1 MMTYVFASV
10 PRSTTAARLEMSGLA
25 AIVAG
30 VALVSVPA
38 VAIVAGASVVAAAF
52 ALEHPGM
59 QP

>member
-1 MMTYVFASV
+1 
-10 PRSTTAARLEMSGLA
+10 MSGLA

-30 VALVSVPA
+30 VALVNVPA
-38 VAIVAGASVVAAAF
+38 VAIVGGASVVVAAF

>member
-1 MMTYVFASV
+1 MATAGH
-10 PRSTTAARLEMSGLA
+10 RTTAAPEVSGLA

-30 VALVSVPA
+30 VALVDVPA
-38 VAIVAGASVVAAAF
+38 AVILGGAFAVAAAF

>member
-1 MMTYVFASV
+1 MKSPEV
-10 PRSTTAARLEMSGLA
+10 SGLA

-30 VALVSVPA
+30 VALVDVPA
-38 VAIVAGASVVAAAF
+38 AVILGGAFAVANEF